1 MRIKSH
7 IRNRR
12 TLVPRREMDTTLGS
26 TVRSHSLVS
35 KLGSRARSWKLRA
48 LYNTEGYEQRKVI
61 KYWTHHSQLNTST
74 LLQATKSSIQTCC
87 RPQMPDCTVSKKHPY
102 RLSNLPSGIVF
113 IRQGIRLPRLE
124 QRAFRIIRW
133 RTDTHT
139 LVMRILHQRTMTAVQ
154 HVVITQ

>member
-7 IRNRR
+7 NRNCRPM
-12 TLVPRREMDTTLGS
+12 VPRREEDTTSGW

-35 KLGSRARSWKLRA
+35 KLGSRACLKNFRV
-48 LYNTEGYEQRKVI
+48 LYYTEGYEQRKVM
-61 KYWTHHSQLNTST
+61 KYWTPHSQVNTST

-87 RPQMPDCTVSKKHPY
+87 RPQMPDCTLSKKPPY
-102 RLSNLPSGIVF
+102 RLSNLPSRVMF
-113 IRQGIRLPRLE
+113 IRQRIRLPRLE